1 MAKEPEEIHVQE
13 QTWHYGR
20 RFLITTEG
28 ASVHLEIYDEP
39 LDEYQVQAYIGALWV
54 EEPYRRNGLARKLL
68 RKAEEIAKAEGMSCV
83 FLEWRKVCTL
93 SEIARWY
100 EREGY
105 DDVAFDNHGT
115 YVLYRKNLK
124 GGKK

>member
-1 MAKEPEEIHVQE
+1 MHVQE
-13 QTWHYGR
+13 QKWHYGR

-54 EEPYRRNGLARKLL
+54 EEPYRKKGLARKLL
-68 RKAEEIAKAEGMSCV
+68 RKAEEIAKAEGMDAV

-93 SEIARWY
+93 KEIAQWY

-105 DDVAFDNHGT
+105 NDIAFDSRAT
-115 YVLYRKNLK
+115 YILFKKILK
-124 GGKK
+124 